1 MNELRAT
8 NWTDFVGQDQ
18 VVKSL
23 QIAIT
28 AAKSRGLPL
37 EHILLYGPPGLGKT
51 SLAHIIS
58 TQMGSNLK
66 IISGPALS
74 RTGDLASI
82 LTGMETGDVLFI
94 DEVHRLNKS
103 VEESLYSA
111 MEDFGLDMILGKGPS
126 ARTVRL
132 DLNRFTIIG
141 ATTKVGMLSKPLRD
155 RFGISHHLKP
165 YDETS
170 LEHIIIEGCKKL
182 GHSIDNA
189 SATEIA
195 KRSRGTPRIALKLLR
210 RVIDYCLVEHSST
223 PNLELTQKSLDFYEV
238 DEFGLDDLD
247 RKLLLAIIEKHAGG
261 PVGLETLAAITSEDI
276 RTIEEV
282 NEPFLMQSGFLSRT
296 PRGRMVTPK
305 AYTHLHLSSVK

>member
-23 QIAIT
+23 QIAIS
-28 AAKSRGLPL
+28 AAKSRSLPL

-51 SLAHIIS
+51 SLAHIVS
-58 TQMGSNLK
+58 TQMGANLK

-82 LTGMETGDVLFI
+82 LTGMELGDILFI

-165 YDETS
+165 YDEIS
-170 LEHIIIEGCKKL
+170 LEKIIIEGCRKL
-182 GHSIDNA
+182 GHPIDHA

-210 RVIDYCLVEHSST
+210 RVIDYCLVEH
-223 PNLELTQKSLDFYEV
+223 
-238 DEFGLDDLD
+238 
-247 RKLLLAIIEKHAGG
+247 
-261 PVGLETLAAITSEDI
+261 
-276 RTIEEV
+276 
-282 NEPFLMQSGFLSRT
+282 
-296 PRGRMVTPK
+296 
-305 AYTHLHLSSVK
+305 